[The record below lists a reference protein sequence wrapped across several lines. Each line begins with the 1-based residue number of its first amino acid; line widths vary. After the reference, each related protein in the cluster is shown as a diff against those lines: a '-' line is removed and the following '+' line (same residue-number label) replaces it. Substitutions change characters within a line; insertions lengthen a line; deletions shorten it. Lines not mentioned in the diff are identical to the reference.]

1 MGSVTYYTND
11 PSIARHVLRESEFFT
26 KKTSDPAHP
35 LHFMADQEALFTCDS
50 DSPAFG
56 PSHRFI
62 PPCMAPKAIRHYT
75 PSVQQCVQKVLP
87 VLDAISDSSL
97 AFNVYQYMF
106 KLAGQVIWK
115 IVFGA
120 DLGHFDS
127 LDAKPFETIRDLGQY
142 VALMKR
148 VSLRGQ
154 WYGYLPFGDPR
165 RMREAR
171 DRVWKGIGEAIEQAA
186 RTGTD
191 NRDLPLQEA
200 ALHAACLADYLQRA
214 VDNEGNKLP
223 REYLVSNCVI
233 LFGAGFLTSSSLLA
247 WCIFAL
253 CRYEGVQDR
262 LLQELVDHGA
272 RPDVVWTMDQLNAM
286 PYLDQFVK
294 ETQRMHNPSFQ
305 TARNARRDVV
315 LPGGKAIPAGS
326 VVIPMFPALHKN
338 PAHWDNPARFDP
350 ERWGTPAV
358 KKLPRAAY
366 TPFAAGS
373 RGCIGFSLALL
384 EVKMAMAILVYR
396 YKFSDASLEPVVY
409 DPDVVNMASLLSLP
423 VHFQEASAM
432 QETIQDSAG
441 EKVINLNEF
450 DLIPPRTFIKFII
463 YIPLKSGASFESV
476 FAYLQA
482 GLSRTLDRI
491 PFLNGKIFERPSTD
505 PGYVKGHLQIRHPKI
520 TQPGSRPRQL
530 VFKDLSKELPSFDEL
545 RDAGFEF
552 SAFSDALVLE
562 GSLIPD
568 ISTGADVFRAQ
579 ANFVQ
584 GGCLLATGFHHSSVD
599 ATGMVTVLKAWAE
612 YCRSAGSEQQACVW
626 LTPECVDRGILDRLW
641 RAGWNPGRS
650 ILDIDPAIWGY
661 LGFQIPGTEAQT
673 EQQLRDQDPIPA
685 YMQNTTMESRI
696 FYISATNLAELLL
709 DSEQSRQHANQEQS
723 TEEQST
729 GEVPRLSAN
738 DVILALF
745 WRSVLRARR
754 LAAAA
759 SSAPAPADAMAHL
772 ESPLDGR
779 AAFSAELPAA
789 YVGNVVT
796 VNRVGLR
803 LEELL
808 APGLEAL
815 QRVAWHIRRG
825 AMRAGPDMVRDAFA
839 LMRSTRDFSELKHG
853 FTRLDGWDVMITSL
867 LLLPVPEV
875 DFGGDGG
882 LLGGSEAIRP
892 CMDAFNAN
900 FRLCMILPR
909 TPGGGLELLVSLFPK
924 EMQELERD
932 DEFSRFAALL
942 CH

>member
-1 MGSVTYYTND
+1 MIEITFHKQDGVQLQSIKEVVWCKSIIEIRIAKIPIHRVPGPDAFPIVGNRLELYPDILGNVERLCARYGGIIKTINMGSVTYYTND

-142 VALMKR
+142 VALIKR

-171 DRVWKGIGEAIEQAA
+171 DRVWKGIGETIEQAA

-396 YKFSDASLEPVVY
+396 YKFLDASLEPVVY
-409 DPDVVNMASLLSLP
+409 DPEFLVVRPLNFYAKAAIRTVLP
-423 VHFQEASAM
+423 VARGEG
-432 QETIQDSAG
+432 AG
-441 EKVINLNEF
+441 
-450 DLIPPRTFIKFII
+450 
-463 YIPLKSGASFESV
+463 
-476 FAYLQA
+476 AY
-482 GLSRTLDRI
+482 
-491 PFLNGKIFERPSTD
+491 
-505 PGYVKGHLQIRHPKI
+505 
-520 TQPGSRPRQL
+520 
-530 VFKDLSKELPSFDEL
+530 
-545 RDAGFEF
+545 
-552 SAFSDALVLE
+552 
-562 GSLIPD
+562 
-568 ISTGADVFRAQ
+568 
-579 ANFVQ
+579 
-584 GGCLLATGFHHSSVD
+584 
-599 ATGMVTVLKAWAE
+599 
-612 YCRSAGSEQQACVW
+612 
-626 LTPECVDRGILDRLW
+626 
-641 RAGWNPGRS
+641 
-650 ILDIDPAIWGY
+650 
-661 LGFQIPGTEAQT
+661 
-673 EQQLRDQDPIPA
+673 
-685 YMQNTTMESRI
+685 
-696 FYISATNLAELLL
+696 
-709 DSEQSRQHANQEQS
+709 
-723 TEEQST
+723 
-729 GEVPRLSAN
+729 
-738 DVILALF
+738 
-745 WRSVLRARR
+745 
-754 LAAAA
+754 
-759 SSAPAPADAMAHL
+759 
-772 ESPLDGR
+772 
-779 AAFSAELPAA
+779 
-789 YVGNVVT
+789 
-796 VNRVGLR
+796 
-803 LEELL
+803 
-808 APGLEAL
+808 
-815 QRVAWHIRRG
+815 
-825 AMRAGPDMVRDAFA
+825 
-839 LMRSTRDFSELKHG
+839 
-853 FTRLDGWDVMITSL
+853 
-867 LLLPVPEV
+867 
-875 DFGGDGG
+875 
-882 LLGGSEAIRP
+882 
-892 CMDAFNAN
+892 
-900 FRLCMILPR
+900 
-909 TPGGGLELLVSLFPK
+909 
-924 EMQELERD
+924 
-932 DEFSRFAALL
+932 
-942 CH
+942 